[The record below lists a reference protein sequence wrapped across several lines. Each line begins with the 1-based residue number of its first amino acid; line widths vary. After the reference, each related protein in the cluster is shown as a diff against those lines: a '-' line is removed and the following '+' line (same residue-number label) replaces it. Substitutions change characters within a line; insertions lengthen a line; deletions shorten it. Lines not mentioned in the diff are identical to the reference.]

1 METNNAA
8 DDLQGVWVYKREL
21 FHAVVMVANCHTPGR
36 VTSSPLLQAASL
48 NLL

>member
-8 DDLQGVWVYKREL
+8 DDLQGVWVYKREP
-21 FHAVVMVANCHTPGR
+21 FHAVVMVADCHTPGR